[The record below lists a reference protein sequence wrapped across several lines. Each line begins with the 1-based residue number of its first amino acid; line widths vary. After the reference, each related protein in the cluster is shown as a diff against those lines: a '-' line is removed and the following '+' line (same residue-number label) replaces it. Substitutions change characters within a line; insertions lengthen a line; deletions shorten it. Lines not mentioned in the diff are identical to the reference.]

1 MKQRLLFLSLLLLL
15 MGGSFKG
22 WGQATLPFNYDGG
35 RPTSVTGL
43 THTGLGTDYASSP
56 KMKFDTQD
64 DNLILNFTGDPGTLS
79 FAIKWNQSTAA
90 ARFPGDFELLESAD
104 GITYTRVQLYNSTTG
119 TALTN
124 GTVVTETFT
133 TLIST
138 TRYLKW
144 TYTTKTNGNIA
155 IGAITLGAAA
165 GTPIIILTP
174 LALTGF
180 TYIQGSGPS
189 TEQTFTVSGSNL
201 TANISIAA
209 STNYEISK
217 TSGSGYAS
225 PLTFTPSGG
234 GTVSETTVYVRLKA
248 GLSAGTYNSEV
259 ITASSTDAN
268 NKTVTCSG
276 KVLSPE
282 PTTAAST
289 LSFTSVTATGFTINW
304 TNGNGSNRLVLM
316 KSGSAVDADPVDGTS
331 YTANTAFGSGTQIGT
346 GNYVVYNSTGS
357 SVTVTGLTSSTTYHV
372 ELFEFNGSGGT
383 ENYLTSSS
391 ISGNQQTNTIP
402 LGWQI
407 SSVNTPFVIDFDN
420 TVEGVNNGQ
429 FTGTGF
435 TASPSAGQLNS
446 NSFAITG
453 WADGDLSFG
462 ATRNT
467 ASTDFTRGTSTGGV
481 TTGGNYAFTVSTNNN
496 AFGFQPGS
504 GDWAPGTLTLK
515 FQNQSGVSI
524 TDIHVSYLVYVRNDQ
539 GRSSNFNFSHS
550 SDNSSYTAISD
561 IDLTSGEVADGTPSW
576 KSMRRILKLSGLNLS
591 NGSFY
596 YFKWSGSD
604 VGGSGSRD
612 EFALDD
618 ITIVAN
624 PTSNLSISGTFSEL
638 VLSSTAASLVQKSNT
653 LTISGTL
660 TNNAGASGLVIESD
674 ATGTGSLIHSSNGVA
689 ATVER
694 YIPGV
699 SYAWHLLGAPV
710 AAQDISGDW
719 IAGNYDFYSWDE
731 AQALWLNQKVG
742 ANNLTSFTPGKGY
755 LVAYETAALTKSFSG
770 NLNNGDVVVAVTKDG
785 AGGSNG
791 ANLLANPYPSGIDWN
806 TATKTL
812 FADNFAYVYDQTANG
827 GAGAFVSI
835 DGSANNAWIAPHQGF
850 FVVAQTAGNF
860 TFTNAMREHGGTYTK
875 NTTGIEDEL
884 AIRLS
889 GETWFDVSRIRIRE
903 GSTSQRDRNDALHF
917 SSFTADAPQ
926 LYTLSE
932 DGKQLSI
939 NALPAI
945 SQETAISLGSIT
957 PIEGAYSISVETLNG
972 QFADKTIYLED
983 KLLNVQ
989 HNLTSNGAYSFIGTP
1004 ADSPTR
1010 FLLHFGA
1017 VGVSEQPESSALKA
1031 YVVGGQLYFPLQ
1043 GEAILQIV
1051 DLQGRVLQ
1059 QSHVAGQGLTSTA
1072 LQQPAGAYVVR
1083 LMGSHSVQTAKVI
1096 VK

>member
-1 MKQRLLFLSLLLLL
+1 MKQHLLFLSLLL
-15 MGGSFKG
+15 
-22 WGQATLPFNYDGG
+22 
-35 RPTSVTGL
+35 
-43 THTGLGTDYASSP
+43 
-56 KMKFDTQD
+56 
-64 DNLILNFTGDPGTLS
+64 
-79 FAIKWNQSTAA
+79 
-90 ARFPGDFELLESAD
+90 
-104 GITYTRVQLYNSTTG
+104 
-119 TALTN
+119 
-124 GTVVTETFT
+124 
-133 TLIST
+133 
-138 TRYLKW
+138 
-144 TYTTKTNGNIA
+144 
-155 IGAITLGAAA
+155 
-165 GTPIIILTP
+165 
-174 LALTGF
+174 
-180 TYIQGSGPS
+180 
-189 TEQTFTVSGSNL
+189 
-201 TANISIAA
+201 ISIYINSAHCQVII
-209 STNYEISK
+209 SQYYE
-217 TSGSGYAS
+217 
-225 PLTFTPSGG
+225 
-234 GTVSETTVYVRLKA
+234 
-248 GLSAGTYNSEV
+248 
-259 ITASSTDAN
+259 
-268 NKTVTCSG
+268 
-276 KVLSPE
+276 
-282 PTTAAST
+282 
-289 LSFTSVTATGFTINW
+289 
-304 TNGNGSNRLVLM
+304 
-316 KSGSAVDADPVDGTS
+316 
-331 YTANTAFGSGTQIGT
+331 
-346 GNYVVYNSTGS
+346 GS
-357 SVTVTGLTSSTTYHV
+357 SNDKFI
-372 ELFEFNGSGGT
+372 E
-383 ENYLTSSS
+383 
-391 ISGNQQTNTIP
+391 ITN
-402 LGWQI
+402 LGP
-407 SSVNTPFVIDFDN
+407 SSVNLSSPQLYLCLFSNAAADNPSGVAPTNSQTLSGTLNSGSTLIFKNSSAVTPN
-420 TVEGVNNGQ
+420 YALTA
-429 FTGTGF
+429 
-435 TASPSAGQLNS
+435 TASAICNFNGDDLVVLSTSNTTTSWANRIDVVGNGNSWGVDKSFYRRSDQLNTNSSFTISEWVEKNLSEIANANS
-446 NSFAITG
+446 NNSEY
-453 WADGDLSFG
+453 L
-462 ATRNT
+462 
-467 ASTDFTRGTSTGGV
+467 
-481 TTGGNYAFTVSTNNN
+481 
-496 AFGFQPGS
+496 GFHKYHFSYSNS
-504 GDWAPGTLTLK
+504 GDWETTSNWNKNSLPSATDSAIING
-515 FQNQSGVSI
+515 SVSI
-524 TDIHVSYLVYVRNDQ
+524 NSIVSVQNIKI
-539 GRSSNFNFSHS
+539 NPTFSIRVKPTFS
-550 SDNSSYTAISD
+550 
-561 IDLTSGEVADGTPSW
+561 
-576 KSMRRILKLSGLNLS
+576 
-591 NGSFY
+591 
-596 YFKWSGSD
+596 
-604 VGGSGSRD
+604 
-612 EFALDD
+612 
-618 ITIVAN
+618 ITI
-624 PTSNLSISGTFSEL
+624 
-638 VLSSTAASLVQKSNT
+638 STL
-653 LTISGTL
+653 L

-674 ATGTGSLIHSSNGVA
+674 ATGTGSLIHSTAGVA

-710 AAQDISGDW
+710 AAQGISGDW

-731 AQALWLNQKVG
+731 AQALWLNQKVV
-742 ANNLTSFTPGKGY
+742 ANNITSFTAGKGY

-791 ANLLANPYPSGIDWN
+791 ANLLANPYPSGIDWF

-945 SQETAISLGSIT
+945 SQETAISLGTIT

-1043 GEAILQIV
+1043 GEATLQIV

-1072 LQQPAGAYVVR
+1072 MQQPAGAYVVR
-1083 LMGSHSVQTAKVI
+1083 LVGSHSVQTAKVI